1 MTLRAGTRLGP
12 YEIEAPLGAGG
23 MGEVFKARDTRLDRT
38 VAVKILAPAVAADA
52 EFRRRFERE
61 ARSISALDHPH
72 ICALYDVGEHEGTAY
87 LVMQYLEGESLAARL
102 TRGPLTVADALK
114 IGSEIAGALD
124 AAHRRGIV
132 HRDLKPGNVMI
143 TRTGARLLD
152 FGLAK
157 SGGAV
162 SSADAGPTVLAG
174 SITAQGTIL
183 GTFQYMAPEQLEGED
198 ADARTDLF
206 AFGAVLYEMV
216 TGRRAFTGKTHASL
230 IGAILKDQPAPVR
243 SLVPDVPAPLD
254 RVIARCLEKD
264 RDDRWQTARDVASEL
279 NWIASEHRNPTTSST
294 AVMAPPPR
302 HASKRALMTWS
313 AVVIGIATLASL
325 VTWMWLTTRPTAA
338 AVPVQVEF
346 SIPVPV
352 EAPVHRAT
360 GSGVAISPDGR
371 VIVYAAQTMGG
382 RARVLYV
389 RHLDSVAV
397 RRVEGSEGG
406 FAPFFSADSRFIAFF
421 TDQHVMRVSVA
432 GGTPT
437 PVTDKGR
444 FSRAAWLWNDTI
456 VLGTSLAFRPGA
468 LATVAATGGTPV
480 PLTTLG
486 TGEVLHQLP
495 RALPGDR
502 HVIFSVHTEQG
513 AQLAVTAVGS
523 GTHRLLGLAGSDGR
537 YVAPGT
543 LVFARGDEMFEVPF
557 DLDRLTVTGSEV
569 GILPDAAVV
578 NFGLGVAIGLLD
590 VDDAGNLAYVPGV
603 APRTRHLSWVDATG
617 RPTPLGL
624 EPALYSRPRISSDGR
639 RFIVGVAGGGGRP
652 GRIRVVDAAQGLPVD
667 LDVEGFS
674 PIWAPDGT
682 ITFDATIAR
691 AALEPRRFVG
701 VIPADNSAAPQS
713 LLESGDRVFSPE
725 DWAPDGRLLFSSS
738 PRTGSRGLDDR
749 NLEVMVPGSA
759 PRALLDSTADETG
772 GRISPNGQWLAYEST
787 ILGRSRVYVR
797 PFDKPGGTQ
806 TVSDEG
812 GSAPVWA
819 RDGRALFFFEG
830 STMMKAP
837 VTLLPFAIGKATA
850 LFTLPTAII
859 AFDVAPDGRF
869 LVLLESAVPAPDEF
883 RVVLGWSQRARS
895 GHLLRSDAVGPTS
908 NGPRVR

>member
-38 VAVKILAPAVAADA
+38 VAVKILAPAVAADS
-52 EFRRRFERE
+52 EFRQRFERE

-102 TRGPLTVADALK
+102 TRGPLALPDALK
-114 IGSEIAGALD
+114 VGTEIAGALD

-157 SGGAV
+157 SGGATSL
-162 SSADAGPTVLAG
+162 SSAAPTVLAAG
-174 SITAQGTIL
+174 PVPTSPAAPITAQGTIL
-183 GTFQYMAPEQLEGED
+183 GTFQYMAPEQIEGED

-216 TGRRAFTGKTHASL
+216 TGRRAFTGKTQASL
-230 IGAILKDQPAPVR
+230 IGAILKDQPAPAQ
-243 SLVPDVPAPLD
+243 SLVPDVPAPLE
-254 RVIARCLEKD
+254 RVIARCLAKD
-264 RDDRWQTARDVASEL
+264 RDDRWQTARDLASEL
-279 NWIASEHRNPTTSST
+279 NWIASEQRNPSTSST
-294 AVMAPPPR
+294 AVIAPTR
-302 HASKRALMTWS
+302 SHASKRALMTRS
-313 AVVIGIATLASL
+313 AVVIVFATLASL
-325 VTWMWLTTRPTAA
+325 VTWMWLGTRPAVA
-338 AVPVQVEF
+338 AVPAQVEF

-352 EAPVHRAT
+352 EAPVHRTT
-360 GSGVAISPDGR
+360 GSGVAVSPDGR
-371 VIVYAAQTMGG
+371 VIVYAAQTLDG

-389 RHLDSVAV
+389 RHLDSAGV
-397 RRVEGSEGG
+397 RRVEGTEGG
-406 FAPFFSADSRFIAFF
+406 FAPFFSHDSRFIGFF
-421 TDQHVMRVSVA
+421 TDQHVMRVPVA

-495 RALPGDR
+495 RALPDGR

-513 AQLAVTAVGS
+513 GQLAVTEAGS
-523 GTHRLLGLAGSDGR
+523 GTHRLLGLAGTDGR

-543 LVFARGDEMFEVPF
+543 LVFARGEAMFEVPF
-557 DLDRLTVTGSEV
+557 DLGRLTVTGPEV

-578 NFGLGVAIGLLD
+578 NFGLGIAIGLLD
-590 VDDAGNLAYVPGV
+590 VDDGGNLAYVPAV
-603 APRTRHLSWVDATG
+603 AQRTRQLSWVDAAG
-617 RPTPLGL
+617 RPTPLGV
-624 EPALYSRPRISSDGR
+624 EPALYSRPRISGDGR
-639 RFIVGVAGGGGRP
+639 RFIVSVGGGLGRRS
-652 GRIRVVDAAQGLPVD
+652 RIRVVDATQGLPVD
-667 LDVEGFS
+667 LDVDGTS
-674 PIWAPDGT
+674 PIWGPDGR

-691 AALEPRRFVG
+691 ALTETRRVVATIPVDSSAL
-701 VIPADNSAAPQS
+701 PQT

-725 DWAPDGRLLFSSS
+725 DWAPDGRLLISSG
-738 PRTGSRGLDDR
+738 PRVGSRGLDDR
-749 NLEVMVPGSA
+749 NLEVVVPGSA

-772 GRISPNGQWLAYEST
+772 GRISPNSQWLAYEST
-787 ILGRSRVYVR
+787 TLGRSRVYVR
-797 PFDKPGGTQ
+797 AFDKPGGTQ
-806 TVSDEG
+806 TVSGEG
-812 GSAPVWA
+812 GSNPVWA
-819 RDGRALFFFEG
+819 RNGSALFFVEG
-830 STMMKAP
+830 RTMMKAP
-837 VTLLPFAIGKATA
+837 IALSPFAIGKATA
-850 LFTLPTAII
+850 LFTLSTPII
-859 AFDVAPDGRF
+859 AFDVDPTGRF
-869 LVLLESAVPAPDEF
+869 LVLQESAAPAPDEF
-883 RVVLGWSQRARS
+883 RVVLGWSQRPRS
-895 GHLLRSDAVGPTS
+895 R
-908 NGPRVR
+908 

>member
-1 MTLRAGTRLGP
+1 MTLRAGARLGP

-38 VAVKILAPAVAADA
+38 VAVKILAPAVAADS
-52 EFRRRFERE
+52 EFRQRFERE

-72 ICALYDVGEHEGTAY
+72 VCALYDVGEHEGTAY

-102 TRGPLTVADALK
+102 TRGPLAVPDALK
-114 IGSEIAGALD
+114 IGTEIAGALD

-132 HRDLKPGNVMI
+132 HRDLKPGNVML

-157 SGGAV
+157 SGGAT
-162 SSADAGPTVLAG
+162 SATSAGPTMLVAG
-174 SITAQGTIL
+174 PAPTSPAVPITAQGTIL
-183 GTFQYMAPEQLEGED
+183 GTFQYMAPEQIEGED

-216 TGRRAFTGKTHASL
+216 TGRHAFAGKTQASL
-230 IGAILKDQPAPVR
+230 IGAILKDEPAPVR
-243 SLVPDVPAPLD
+243 SLAPDVPAPFE
-254 RVIARCLEKD
+254 RVIARCLAKD

-279 NWIASEHRNPTTSST
+279 NWIASEHRNPPTSST
-294 AVMAPPPR
+294 AVIAPLPR
-302 HASKRALMTWS
+302 RASKRALMTWS
-313 AVVIGIATLASL
+313 AVVIGFATLASL
-325 VTWMWLTTRPTAA
+325 VTWMWLGTRPADA
-338 AVPVQVEF
+338 AVPAQVEF
-346 SIPVPV
+346 SIPAPV
-352 EAPVHRAT
+352 EAPVHRTT
-360 GSGVAISPDGR
+360 GSGMAVSPDGR
-371 VIVYAAQTMGG
+371 VIVYAAQTMAG
-382 RARVLYV
+382 RARMLYV
-389 RHLDSVAV
+389 RHLDSIGV
-397 RRVEGSEGG
+397 RRVEGTEGG
-406 FAPFFSADSRFIAFF
+406 FAPFFSHDSRFIAFF
-421 TDQHVMRVSVA
+421 TDQHLMRVPVA

-468 LATVAATGGTPV
+468 LATVAAAGGTPV

-495 RALPGDR
+495 RALPDGR

-513 AQLAVTAVGS
+513 PQLAVTAAGS

-543 LVFARGDEMFEVPF
+543 LVFARGEAMFEVPF
-557 DLDRLTVTGSEV
+557 DLDRLTVTGPEV

-603 APRTRHLSWVDATG
+603 ALRTRQLSWVNAAG
-617 RPTPLGL
+617 QPTPLGL
-624 EPALYSRPRISSDGR
+624 EPAFYSRPRISRDGR
-639 RFIVGVAGGGGRP
+639 RFIVSVAGGP
-652 GRIRVVDAAQGLPVD
+652 GPWRQSRIRVVDAAEGLPVD
-667 LDVEGFS
+667 LDVDGAG

-691 AALEPRRFVG
+691 ASPETRRFVAR
-701 VIPADNSAAPQS
+701 IPVDNSASPQP
-713 LLESGDRVFSPE
+713 LLESGERVFSPE

-738 PRTGSRGLDDR
+738 PRVGSRGLDDR

-759 PRALLDSTADETG
+759 PRTLLGSTADETG
-772 GRISPNGQWLAYEST
+772 GRISPNSQWLAYEST
-787 ILGRSRVYVR
+787 TLGRSRVYVR

-806 TVSDEG
+806 TVSGEG
-812 GSAPVWA
+812 GSNPVWA
-819 RDGRALFFFEG
+819 RDGSALYFVEG
-830 STMMKAP
+830 RTMMKAP
-837 VTLLPFAIGKATA
+837 IALTPFAIGKATA
-850 LFTLPTAII
+850 LFTLSTPII
-859 AFDVAPDGRF
+859 AFDVDPAGRF
-869 LVLLESAVPAPDEF
+869 LVLQESAAPAPDEF

-895 GHLLRSDAVGPTS
+895 Q
-908 NGPRVR
+908 